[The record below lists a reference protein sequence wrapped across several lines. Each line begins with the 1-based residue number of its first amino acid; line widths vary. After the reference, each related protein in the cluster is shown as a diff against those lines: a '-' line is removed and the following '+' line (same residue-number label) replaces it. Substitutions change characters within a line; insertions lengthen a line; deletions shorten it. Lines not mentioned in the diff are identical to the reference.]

1 MNDKGKFS
9 KNSCKK
15 INSNSYTNKKKLI
28 EVWAID
34 KRFYHFY
41 HVKVET
47 LAKKM
52 VLNHFDR

>member
-28 EVWAID
+28 EV
-34 KRFYHFY
+34 
-41 HVKVET
+41 
-47 LAKKM
+47 
-52 VLNHFDR
+52 